1 MIYLLLF
8 FILMKNITTPPDDVD
23 GWKDLFERIHSEF

>member
-1 MIYLLLF
+1 MIYLILF
-8 FILMKNITTPPDDVD
+8 FIVMKNITTPDDVD